1 VNRELLET
9 IVNAVLY
16 EGYILYPY
24 RPSVKNH
31 QRWTFGGLYPES
43 YDLVRQSA
51 ESCVMQTQCLVEG
64 SEQTSLNVSARFLH
78 LTTRIV
84 GELRE
89 AVDELPPSAL
99 AALSPSP
106 GPPGEGW
113 GEGDLESRNALDR
126 RNHPHPNPLPEYRE
140 RGSEHATLTYRAV
153 DSLRV
158 GDKIYQSWQE
168 ASEREVAVDT
178 LNVGRLAQSLVTHPF
193 SFAGS
198 EEIEPLRN
206 EDGKIAAVL
215 IRRQKPLAGVVEVMA
230 DEVSPDLFRIGV
242 RVINRSHIPRQDMAR
257 DAAQLYSLASTHTIL
272 NAENGAWV
280 SSIDPPEGFKT
291 FAAELRN
298 IGSWP
303 VLVGQEPQ
311 RDTMLASP
319 IILYDYPQIAPES
332 PGNLFDS
339 TEIDEILSLRIM
351 TLTDDEKQAVAGS
364 DERAAKIL
372 QRTDE
377 LACARM
383 ASLHGTV
390 RGLRPVARG
399 ETP

>member
-1 VNRELLET
+1 VNRQLLEK

-16 EGYILYPY
+16 EGYIIYPY

-51 ESCVMQTQCLVEG
+51 ESCVMQTQCLLEG
-64 SEQTSLNVSARFLH
+64 SEQTALNVSARFLH

-106 GPPGEGW
+106 GTPGEGW

-126 RNHPHPNPLPEYRE
+126 RNHPHPLPEYRE
-140 RGSEHATLTYRAV
+140 RGSANATLTYRAV
-153 DSLRV
+153 ESLSI
-158 GDKIYQSWQE
+158 GGKAYQSWQE
-168 ASEREVAVDT
+168 ASEREVAVST

-193 SFAGS
+193 SFARS
-198 EEIEPLRN
+198 QEIEPLRR

-215 IRRQKPLAGVVEVMA
+215 IRRQEALAGVVEVTA
-230 DEVSPDLFRIGV
+230 HEVAPDLFRIGV

-272 NAENGAWV
+272 NVENGALV
-280 SSIDPPEGFKT
+280 SAIDPPERCLP
-291 FAAELRN
+291 FAAQLRN
-298 IGSWP
+298 IGAWP
-303 VLVGQEPQ
+303 VLVGAEGE
-311 RDTMLASP
+311 RDTLLASP

-351 TLTDDEKQAVAGS
+351 TLTEEEKQAVAGA
-364 DERAAKIL
+364 DDRGAQIL
-372 QRTDE
+372 ARTDA
-377 LACARM
+377 LAREQL
-383 ASLHGTV
+383 ASLHGTL
-390 RGLRPVARG
+390 RGLRPITSG